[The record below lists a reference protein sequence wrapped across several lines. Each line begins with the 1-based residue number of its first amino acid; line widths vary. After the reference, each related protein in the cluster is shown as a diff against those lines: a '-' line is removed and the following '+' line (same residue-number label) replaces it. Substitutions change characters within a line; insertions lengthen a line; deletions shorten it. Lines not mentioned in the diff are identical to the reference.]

1 MDGFEED
8 PHLHFSYLTP
18 QEAPLQVL
26 LLFHFLSSS
35 KASSKMTA
43 NGCGRVQIPLI
54 DLSGDE
60 EHVGN
65 ELLEAVMKWG
75 FVYIHGE
82 ALGFSSQVIEDTF
95 DLVATDARPY
105 IT

>member
-1 MDGFEED
+1 MPSSPRTEGT
-8 PHLHFSYLTP
+8 PYGATLLPSHGGIKYLSLTS
-18 QEAPLQVL
+18 A
-26 LLFHFLSSS
+26 

-43 NGCGRVQIPLI
+43 NVCSGAQIPVI

-75 FVYIHGE
+75 FVFIHGE
-82 ALGFSSQVIEDTF
+82 ALGFSPQVIEDTF
-95 DLVATDARPY
+95 DLVTIDSRPY
-105 IT
+105 IK